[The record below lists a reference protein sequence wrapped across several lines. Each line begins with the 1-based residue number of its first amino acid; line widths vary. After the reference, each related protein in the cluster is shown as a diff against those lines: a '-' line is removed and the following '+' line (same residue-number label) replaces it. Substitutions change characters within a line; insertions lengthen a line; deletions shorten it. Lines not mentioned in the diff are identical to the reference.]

1 MLRLAWQRHYAYE
14 QGEVRFKGSKEIPKE
29 DPEVELRL
37 EARYSAKAGREWV
50 GYKVHLTESCDIDGV
65 GLITK
70 VITTPALTQDVSCT
84 EVIQRPLMAKGL
96 RPEEFNQDRLDI
108 DWDIERVT
116 FPKGKRSSRW
126 ILKRSEAGM
135 PSILRSW
142 CSFEKK
148 TAIRAPRGVCAPGRG
163 VGRRGLK
170 VAARSS
176 T

>member
-1 MLRLAWQRHYAYE
+1 M
-14 QGEVRFKGSKEIPKE
+14 
-29 DPEVELRL
+29 
-37 EARYSAKAGREWV
+37 

-135 PSILRSW
+135 PSILVFFRQEDCNSCSTRSL
-142 CSFEKK
+142 CTRARGGPPGVKSCGPELNMRRCGLPGTGSCRRNK
-148 TAIRAPRGVCAPGRG
+148 TSLSTGC
-163 VGRRGLK
+163 GLEGK
-170 VAARSS
+170 
-176 T
+176 